1 MRRNLRRR
9 LESIESKIPREPTEQ
24 EKLHAWFSEFMIDAV
39 AFYLGEPTAKDSIM
53 TAYMRA
59 LGYNHSSEFFKAR
72 NDGYSDLIERDRIA
86 RTKVFAKFGIDDMY
100 KCDSRAFADAAKRIK
115 AGFSDSYKAD
125 FRDVE
130 TKLA

>member
-1 MRRNLRRR
+1 MLM
-9 LESIESKIPREPTEQ
+9 LYAI
-24 EKLHAWFSEFMIDAV
+24 

-86 RTKVFAKFGIDDMY
+86 RTKVFAKFGIDDMS
-100 KCDSRAFADAAKRIK
+100 KCDSGTFADAAKRIE
-115 AGFSDSYKAD
+115 AGFSESYKAR
-125 FRDVE
+125 FRDWE
-130 TKLA
+130 AKFA